1 MFTPT
6 RTPRRAQVHVDGN
19 GARHPEPF
27 MPRLSAAPR
36 RRSTVA
42 IIVAVLAVAGGALA
56 GVVAYKAGSGRQSVL
71 AASREIA
78 AGHVLQPSDLRIVD
92 VSTDG
97 GLSLVLASDEDSV
110 IGRPVGVPIAAGSPL
125 TSGDL
130 APVPAAGPGEALV
143 GVLCKA
149 GQYPPSIAPGD
160 TVEVIDD
167 AATGSGASAVV
178 PVQPQGAALEA
189 TVISVDAPT
198 DTATVGTVITLR
210 MSADAA
216 PTVSREATAGRISL
230 IVVHPGG

>member
-6 RTPRRAQVHVDGN
+6 RSPRRAQVQVDGN
-19 GARHPEPF
+19 GAHRAEPF
-27 MPRLSAAPR
+27 TPRLTRAPR
-36 RRSTVA
+36 QRSTVA

-71 AASREIA
+71 AASQQIT
-78 AGHVLQPSDLRIVD
+78 AGHVLQPSDLRVVD

-97 GLSLVLASDEDSV
+97 GLSLVPATDEDSV
-110 IGRPVGVPIAAGSPL
+110 IGRPVGVPVSAGSPL
-125 TSGDL
+125 TTGDL
-130 APVPAAGPGEALV
+130 SPVPAVGPGEALV

-160 TVEVIDD
+160 TVEVIDGS
-167 AATGSGASAVV
+167 ATGQSSSSVV
-178 PVQPQGAALEA
+178 PVEPQAAPLEA

-210 MSADAA
+210 MPADAA
-216 PTVSREATAGRISL
+216 PSVSREATAGRISL